1 MYVCMYMCINIIIII
16 GYSRYTK
23 IITQYINIKQTN
35 YTYNRILLYDSGII
49 LERMAVALAQTR
61 WTLSRP

>member
-1 MYVCMYMCINIIIII
+1 MVYMYYCCMCISGLVYFNNNNNNL
-16 GYSRYTK
+16 
-23 IITQYINIKQTN
+23 YINIKQTN

-49 LERMAVALAQTR
+49 LDRMAVALARTR